1 MFFTLPQ
8 KLFSFS
14 RCLSFCL
21 DFLVIQAKKLDLRD
35 KINFKFY
42 DVTTWLTTIAM
53 QILTKISRRQSR
65 NEFWSVNRI

>member
-42 DVTTWLTTIAM
+42 DVTIWLTTIAM

>member
-1 MFFTLPQ
+1 MFFTLSQ

-14 RCLSFCL
+14 RYLSFCL
-21 DFLVIQAKKLDLRD
+21 DFLAIQAKKLDLRD
-35 KINFKFY
+35 KINFKIY

-53 QILTKISRRQSR
+53 QILTNISRRQSR

>member
-35 KINFKFY
+35 KINFEFY